1 MITSS
6 GDMTD
11 RLVMDIVVGAGGG
24 YDYRCRGNMW
34 QWRRGG
40 MSWEWADMVE
50 SVWVRWAFIRGQGVV
65 LLVGV
70 KGDRH
75 RMMGGG
81 WRMMGQWRNVRHERI
96 QSY

>member
-50 SVWVRWAFIRGQGVV
+50 SVWVRWALIRGQGVV

-70 KGDRH
+70 
-75 RMMGGG
+75 RMMGVG
-81 WRMMGQWRNVRHERI
+81 WRMMWQWCNFWHKRI

>member
-40 MSWEWADMVE
+40 MSWEWADMWE
-50 SVWVRWAFIRGQGVV
+50 SVWVRWALIRGQGVV

-70 KGDRH
+70 
-75 RMMGGG
+75 RMMGIG
-81 WRMMGQWRNVRHERI
+81 WRIKRQWCDFWHERI